1 MTYTQIDLESQNF
14 IFNTLECKAGQ
25 HYTYL
30 MKLGRIL
37 PTTKSQAKFFVTNG
51 CKLDVLNIVDV
62 QRVEALLNETGLE
75 GDYKYTKNNHWVRLV
90 NIEAL
95 YEALR
100 KKYNF

>member
-1 MTYTQIDLESQNF
+1 MKAQQIILESQSF
-14 IFNTLECKAGQ
+14 IFNTNERQAGQ

-37 PTTKSQAKFFVTNG
+37 PTTLAQAKFFVNNR

-62 QRVEALLNETGLE
+62 HRVEALLGEAGLE
-75 GDYKYTKNNHWVRLV
+75 GDYRYTRNNHWVRLV

>member
-1 MTYTQIDLESQNF
+1 MKAQQINLESQDF
-14 IFNTLECKAGQ
+14 IFNTNERQAGQ
-25 HYTYL
+25 HYTFL

-37 PTTKSQAKFFVTNG
+37 PTTPAQAKFFINNE

-62 QRVEALLNETGLE
+62 QRVEALLNEAGLE